1 MLSTRCEPVG
11 TRFLWL

>member
-11 TRFLWL
+11 NRFLWL